1 MQILI
6 EKRHLRDIL
15 QYLKKY
21 LFAGHGD
28 KVDNYAEQLFKE
40 SSDTSWQAIVNSN
53 SFWDDK
59 TSEVIFYLI
68 IVFISIDAG
77 FQFLL

>member
-1 MQILI
+1 MQIVI
-6 EKRHLRDIL
+6 EKHHLRAIL
-15 QYLKKY
+15 EYLKKY
-21 LFAGHGD
+21 LFAGQGD

-59 TSEVIFYLI
+59 TSEVTFYLT
-68 IVFISIDAG
+68 
-77 FQFLL
+77 